1 MPRSANR
8 QPKAKIL
15 ELLGENRVM
24 SLATLRSDGWP
35 QTTMVGYVHDD
46 LTLYFAV
53 GRSSQKLANIQKDPR
68 VSIALGHDLPDRLRG
83 LSMAAHAVEVM
94 SIAEIDHLNTL
105 LLDRYPEQSLFSPR
119 EVSSTVL
126 RVTPIV
132 ISVIDLAKGP
142 GKPEL
147 VHMKPETTVHRIRS
161 TAAGD
166 VARSKEGKQDRGAG
180 RMVLVRYTAAPAFR
194 RDAPP

>member
-1 MPRSANR
+1 
-8 QPKAKIL
+8 
-15 ELLGENRVM
+15 
-24 SLATLRSDGWP
+24 
-35 QTTMVGYVHDD
+35 MVGYAHDD

-83 LSMAAHAVEVM
+83 LSMAAHAVELM

-126 RVTPIV
+126 RVTPSV

-147 VHMKPETTVHRIRS
+147 VHMKPETTVHRIRN
-161 TAAGD
+161 TAARD
-166 VARSKEGKQDRGAG
+166 LARSKEGKQGGGAG
-180 RMVLVRYTAAPAFR
+180 RVVLVRYTAAPAFR

>member
-8 QPKAKIL
+8 QPKTKIL
-15 ELLGENRVM
+15 ELLGENRVL

-35 QTTMVGYVHDD
+35 QTTMVGYAHDD
-46 LTLYFAV
+46 LTLYCAV

-83 LSMAAHAVEVM
+83 LSMAAHAIEVV
-94 SIAEIDHLNTL
+94 SIAEIDHLNAL
-105 LLDRYPEQSLFSPR
+105 LQDRYPEQSLFSPR
-119 EVSSTVL
+119 ELSSAVL
-126 RVTPIV
+126 RITPIV
-132 ISVIDLAKGP
+132 ISVIDLTKGP

-147 VHMKPETTVHRIRS
+147 VHMKPETKSHHIRN

-166 VARSKEGKQDRGAG
+166 FARSSGGKQDGRAD
-180 RMVLVRYTAAPAFR
+180 RMVLVRYTAVPAFR
-194 RDAPP
+194 RGAPP